1 MKEKFGQE
9 FSQEDLTVF
18 EQILSKFQ
26 RFKQTGQ
33 VEVSRGVVEGVFDM
47 THFGHF
53 NILRQASAK
62 CDQVVLLI
70 NSDRSVKEA
79 KGPTLLTE

>member
-1 MKEKFGQE
+1 M
-9 FSQEDLTVF
+9 
-18 EQILSKFQ
+18 
-26 RFKQTGQ
+26 
-33 VEVSRGVVEGVFDM
+33 RGVVEGVFDM

-53 NILRQASAK
+53 NILRQAAQE

-79 KGPTLLTE
+79 KGPTLLTEDERKEITEACKWVKEVHVVDSYVLGPEILV